1 MSVPAGQTKMAEID
15 VQYAVPRRGVPA
27 AVSIRRWVQAALPA
41 RSRQPLQV
49 SVRVVDDAESESLN
63 RAYRNKRRPTNV
75 LSFPSGLDDPALPVR
90 PLGDLVICAPVV
102 AREAAA
108 QGKELKAHWAH
119 MCVHGA
125 LHLQGYDHET
135 GSEARA
141 MEALEIR
148 LMARLGYPN
157 PYE

>member
-1 MSVPAGQTKMAEID
+1 MLEID

-27 AVSIRRWVQAALPA
+27 AVSIRSWVEAALPA
-41 RSRQPLQV
+41 TDRQPVQV
-49 SVRVVDDAESESLN
+49 SVRVVDEAESEALN

-102 AREAAA
+102 AREAMA
-108 QGKELKAHWAH
+108 QGKEIKAHWAH
-119 MCVHGA
+119 MCVHGV
-125 LHLQGYDHET
+125 LHLLGYDHET
-135 GSEARA
+135 ESEAEA

-148 LMARLGYPN
+148 LMARLGYPD
-157 PYE
+157 PYA